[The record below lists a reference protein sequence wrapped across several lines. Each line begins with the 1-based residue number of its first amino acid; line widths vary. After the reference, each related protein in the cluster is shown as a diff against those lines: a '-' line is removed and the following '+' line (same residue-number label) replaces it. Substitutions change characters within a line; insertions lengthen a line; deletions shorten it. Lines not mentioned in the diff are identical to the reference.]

1 MGEYI
6 LRLKYSLSQLKNIR
20 LWIPDLLLVFITLL
34 LTFLVIYINNLT
46 SIIYATNPIET
57 FKTEISSILQHT
69 PSLIKFIIT
78 FVIGLLINLLTGIS
92 LSTIK
97 YELIKETIDNK
108 KINFNSLIKTSKG
121 YIWPLFK
128 LKFIIFLIYFI
139 PLLILIYLL
148 IINKFRFLAILLM
161 VILLIIVKLFFLF
174 RIPSLFYKTK
184 NSIKVLKHAYEIF
197 RKTYKKTIIILL
209 LITFI
214 NIILVAILSASSV
227 FEQYVASKF
236 AFYSTTLLMF
246 ILRTIINLAF
256 ALLIDIFIFKNYK
269 EITS

>member
-121 YIWPLFK
+121 YIWPLFT
-128 LKFIIFLIYFI
+128 LKFIIF
-139 PLLILIYLL
+139 
-148 IINKFRFLAILLM
+148 
-161 VILLIIVKLFFLF
+161 LIIVKLFFLF

-214 NIILVAILSASSV
+214 NIIFVAILSASSV
-227 FEQYVASKF
+227 FEQYVASRF

>member
-139 PLLILIYLL
+139 PLLILIYL
-148 IINKFRFLAILLM
+148 
-161 VILLIIVKLFFLF
+161 
-174 RIPSLFYKTK
+174 
-184 NSIKVLKHAYEIF
+184 
-197 RKTYKKTIIILL
+197 IIILL